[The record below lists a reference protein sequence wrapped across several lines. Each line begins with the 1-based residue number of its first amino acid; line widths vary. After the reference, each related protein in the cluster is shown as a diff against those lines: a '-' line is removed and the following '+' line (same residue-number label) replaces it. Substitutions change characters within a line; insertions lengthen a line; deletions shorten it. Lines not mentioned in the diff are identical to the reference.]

1 MADRPSERRRPG
13 PPTPDLA
20 GTEPGTP
27 STHARGQGGRDAAKS
42 FSDTPQ
48 GMVARPAKRQA
59 AVGGAAEQGVL
70 RAPRAKVMA
79 PGCEPGRPA
88 PPLIT
93 SGGTAAAGP
102 NTLAGGVSRSPAA
115 PTLDDETERAAAS
128 PPPLW
133 GRDRVGEIGMN
144 RADS

>member
-1 MADRPSERRRPG
+1 MRRSRSPIPRRAWWPGRPSARRPSE
-13 PPTPDLA
+13 
-20 GTEPGTP
+20 
-27 STHARGQGGRDAAKS
+27 
-42 FSDTPQ
+42 
-48 GMVARPAKRQA
+48 
-59 AVGGAAEQGVL
+59 AAEQGVL

-79 PGCEPGRPA
+79 PGCELGRPA